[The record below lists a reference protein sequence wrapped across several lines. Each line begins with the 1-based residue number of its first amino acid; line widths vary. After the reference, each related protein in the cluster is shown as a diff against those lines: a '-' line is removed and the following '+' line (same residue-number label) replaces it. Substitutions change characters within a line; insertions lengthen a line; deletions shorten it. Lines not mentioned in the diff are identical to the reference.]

1 MALDAKIL
9 AAVQAIG
16 ADIKA
21 LFARAPALS
30 GAATVTLP
38 GGRGVLEDT
47 ETVAALGVT
56 PAMRVIVG
64 LAATSDADENCPD
77 ELDLVSASGVAGVDQ
92 ITFTLAFSAPT
103 SGPIKLNWS
112 AS

>member
-1 MALDAKIL
+1 VALDTKLL

-30 GAATVTLP
+30 GTATVTLSNRA
-38 GGRGVLEDT
+38 GALEDT

-56 PAMRVIVG
+56 PAMQLIVG
-64 LAATSDADENCPD
+64 LAGALDSDENCPE